1 MPLENNEKTKK
12 QREEKEKTLINAI
25 ITGSVDELVQRYGSA
40 NKEFLVAYSG
50 IDNEFGKILKKNV
63 EEESRRYYEQ
73 VKKINETVKDPEQA
87 AKQIHQ
93 LLKSHAGFLA
103 EVIEVAKENA
113 RRIINKDPIR
123 RIRTDDLSPEKGGK
137 VNHPLYDHVDLDKN
151 GNPIPGSE
159 SQMKMRGD
167 SADEVLDKLMERGKK
182 GKNEKYLDNDVKMK
196 IQKDYADVIKKAD
209 ERIKLLEDQKKALF
223 GIKGKEEDLKKIQ
236 RQIDKLEKIKKLVKP
251 SNVTNQE
258 SKDIVTKPKTVIAK
272 EIIKNSNEA
281 GLKQVGY
288 GAAIGGSISII
299 KNLVA
304 VVKDEKDA
312 KDAILDVAKDTGSA
326 AALSYTTTFTGSVI
340 KGAMQNAKKE
350 AVRTLSKTNLP
361 AIVVTVTLEAGK
373 TLAKYIKGKIDGVQC
388 LEELGEK
395 GTGMA
400 ASALFAT
407 IGQIAIP
414 IPVIGGMIGGM
425 LGYALSS
432 ACYSQLTSALKEAK
446 IARERRIQIEAECE
460 EAILMIRE
468 YRAEMET
475 AISKYLSDH
484 IVTFNT
490 AFDEIKTALN
500 IGDIDGF
507 IAGTNEFTRK
517 LGGKPQFE
525 DMSDFDDLMKKKSES
540 LSL

>member
-1 MPLENNEKTKK
+1 MPLKNDEKTKK

-25 ITGSVDELVQRYGSA
+25 ITGSADEVVQRYGSA

-113 RRIINKDPIR
+113 RRIINKDPTR

-137 VNHPLYDHVDLDKN
+137 VNHPLYDHVDLDKD

-159 SQMKMRGD
+159 SQMKMRGE
-167 SADEVLDKLMERGKK
+167 SADEALDKLMSK
-182 GKNEKYLDNDVKMK
+182 KNEKYLDNNVKIK
-196 IQKDYADVIKKAD
+196 VQKDFAEKIIKKAD
-209 ERIKLLEDQKKALF
+209 ERIKHMEDQKKALL
-223 GIKGKEEDLKKIQ
+223 GIKGKEEDLKNIQ
-236 RQIDKLEKIKKLVKP
+236 RQIDKLKIIKKNVKP

-258 SKDIVTKPKTVIAK
+258 SKDIVTKPKTGIAK
-272 EIIKNSNEA
+272 EIIKNSNKA
-281 GLKQVGY
+281 GLEQAKY
-288 GAAIGGSISII
+288 GAVIGGSISII

-304 VVKDEKDA
+304 VVKDEKDP

-326 AALSYTTTFTGSVI
+326 AVSSYTTGSIGSVI
-340 KGAMQNAKKE
+340 KGVMQNAKKE
-350 AVRTLSKTNLP
+350 TTRILSKTNLP
-361 AIVVTVTLEAGK
+361 ATIVTVTLEAGK
-373 TLAKYIKGKIDGVQC
+373 TLAKYIKGEIDGVQC

-395 GTGMA
+395 GTGMV

-407 IGQIAIP
+407 IGQLAIP

-446 IARERRIQIEAECE
+446 MARKRRIQIEAECK

-475 AISKYLSDH
+475 AISTYLSDH

-490 AFDEIKTALN
+490 AFDGIKTALN

-507 IAGTNEFTRK
+507 IARANEITRK

-525 DMSDFDDLMKKKSES
+525 NISGFDDLMKKKSES
-540 LSL
+540 LLL

>member
-373 TLAKYIKGKIDGVQC
+373 TLAKYIKGEIDGVQC

-468 YRAEMET
+468 YRAEMEA

-507 IAGTNEFTRK
+507 IVGTNEFTRK

-525 DMSDFDDLMKKKSES
+525 NISGFDDLMKKKSES
-540 LSL
+540 LLL